1 MKYLKGNFAVFMEPD
16 PCQGS
21 GYWNFIEMEK
31 EKKST
36 TFSSTDT
43 CRVPVSIYPKK
54 DLIFLDP
61 DPLPK

>member
-31 EKKST
+31 EKNQPPLA
-36 TFSSTDT
+36 
-43 CRVPVSIYPKK
+43 VPILVEYQFTLKK
-54 DLIFLDP
+54 I
-61 DPLPK
+61 